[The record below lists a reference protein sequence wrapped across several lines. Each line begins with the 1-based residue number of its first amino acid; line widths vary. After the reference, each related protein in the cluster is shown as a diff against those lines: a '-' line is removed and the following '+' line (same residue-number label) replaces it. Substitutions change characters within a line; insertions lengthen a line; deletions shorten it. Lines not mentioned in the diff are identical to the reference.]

1 MATGR
6 VWKMILQQIKS
17 RFTGD
22 VIFEC
27 YAESL
32 KIAVEIAVKSGAI
45 LDGANLYGANLSRA
59 NLSRANLYGAIL
71 DGANLYGANLYGAI
85 LDGANLYGANL
96 SRANLYGANLY
107 GAILDGA
114 ILDGANL
121 DGAILDGAMLNWNSH
136 QLLSEILHR
145 ESGDDYQKIA
155 FSGAI
160 RIHKSWCWQ
169 KWLDNSPKE
178 MVDWALDVLAKY
190 VVEGDDAPDVVKE
203 RVKK

>member
-32 KIAVEIAVKSGAI
+32 KIAVEIAVKS
-45 LDGANLYGANLSRA
+45 
-59 NLSRANLYGAIL
+59 
-71 DGANLYGANLYGAI
+71 GAI